1 LAEGDI
7 KNDTKEIGNPYYD
20 GLKFHRVIPD
30 FMIQGGCPQGS
41 GVGGPGYQFDDEFI
55 DELRHDTPGILSMA
69 NSGPGTNGSQFFITH
84 IATNWLDGKHTVFG
98 KVTDGQDVVNQ
109 IKQDDIINKIEII
122 RVGKNANKWNAFK
135 AFESFLDK
143 KNESKKI
150 FNEDLKEQLGS
161 HITGME
167 KTSSGLYYIIDKE
180 GSNKRP
186 NKGDTVSVHYKGMLL
201 DGTVF
206 DSSYERD
213 QPIEFP
219 LGLGQVIPGWDEG
232 ISLISEGASAKF
244 VIPSSLAYG
253 SQGAGGVI
261 PPDATLIFEVE
272 LIKIK

>member
-1 LAEGDI
+1 
-7 KNDTKEIGNPYYD
+7 
-20 GLKFHRVIPD
+20 
-30 FMIQGGCPQGS
+30 MIQGGCPQGS
-41 GVGGPGYQFDDEFI
+41 GVGGPGYQFDDEFHS
-55 DELRHDTPGILSMA
+55 DLTHKGPGILSMA

-84 IATNWLDGKHTVFG
+84 IPTECLDRQYTVFG
-98 KVTDGQDVVNQ
+98 KVIEGMDIVNQ

-122 RVGKNANKWNAFK
+122 RVSCRIGYAFK